1 MCPTDMGLLYVLYIR
16 CTTIDFSDYDSIL
29 SDRWPPVS
37 VLLDI
42 VPTNF
47 DLESTQ
53 VTRS

>member
-1 MCPTDMGLLYVLYIR
+1 VLLILGLILLTVH
-16 CTTIDFSDYDSIL
+16 DFSDYDSIL

-42 VPTNF
+42 VPTTF